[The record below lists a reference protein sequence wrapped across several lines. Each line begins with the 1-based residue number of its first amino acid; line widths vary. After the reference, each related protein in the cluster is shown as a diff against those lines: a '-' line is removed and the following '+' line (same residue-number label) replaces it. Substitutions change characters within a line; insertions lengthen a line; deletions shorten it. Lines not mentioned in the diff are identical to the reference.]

1 MNAWITSS
9 PGLWPV
15 MMVTRGTTQEVP
27 CVPDCWLSALEVL
40 YTESPH
46 QACEADVIISILQMR
61 KLKLRATELPKAS

>member
-15 MMVTRGTTQEVP
+15 MMMTRGTTQEVP
-27 CVPDCWLSALEVL
+27 YVPGCGLSALEVL
-40 YTESPH
+40 YTESY

-61 KLKLRATELPKAS
+61 KLKLRAIELPKAS